1 MENASNATPIGY
13 KVCPGCKQEKS
24 VECFGKDRHSADGI
38 RIYCKQCV
46 ARKQREYYRTR
57 KQAQVGG
64 GNNAVTGNPELANIT
79 SRQLL
84 AELKARGYVWSD
96 MKVITSVSYDKI

>member
-1 MENASNATPIGY
+1 MENISNAGHTGY
-13 KVCPGCKQEKS
+13 KVCGECKQEKS
-24 VECFGKDRHSADGI
+24 VEYFGKDRHSLDGL
-38 RIYCKQCV
+38 RVYCKQCA
-46 ARKQREYYRTR
+46 ARKQREYYRAR
-57 KQAQVGG
+57 KQAQAGG
-64 GNNAVTGNPELANIT
+64 GNNAATGMPELANIT

>member
-1 MENASNATPIGY
+1 MENTSNAASIGY
-13 KVCPGCKQEKS
+13 KVCLDCKQEKS
-24 VECFGKDRHSADGI
+24 VEYFGKDRHSADGL
-38 RIYCKQCV
+38 RAYYKQCV

-64 GNNAVTGNPELANIT
+64 NNAVTGNPVLANIT

-96 MKVITSVSYDKI
+96 MKVITPVSYDKI